1 MQDLASRVSAEVRDR
16 AALDAA
22 SEALALAGAPA
33 LARRLRP
40 GEFLFATIHRAE
52 NREPAAL
59 AAWPLI
65 LADAA
70 SPDRPVILALHPGTR
85 AALELAKMVL
95 PPGVQVVEP
104 LGYRTSLTL
113 QLHAAAVLTPPDVIS
128 QFAISGV
135 QREAAWLGTPCLV
148 LRSTTEWTEA
158 VNESQ
163 GRMVVVGL
171 DRAGVANELAR
182 VAPAACSSA
191 AARMRAR
198 SLSLRP
204 AGAARRIVDALDTG
218 PR

>member
-1 MQDLASRVSAEVRDR
+1 MLDSYHRDAVVEGDGDRAVLVRSQDRRASRRDR
-16 AALDAA
+16 
-22 SEALALAGAPA
+22 
-33 LARRLRP
+33 
-40 GEFLFATIHRAE
+40 
-52 NREPAAL
+52 
-59 AAWPLI
+59 
-65 LADAA
+65 
-70 SPDRPVILALHPGTR
+70 V
-85 AALELAKMVL
+85 
-95 PPGVQVVEP
+95 
-104 LGYRTSLTL
+104 
-113 QLHAAAVLTPPDVIS
+113 QLHAAAVLTDS
-128 QFAISGV
+128 GGV

-171 DRAGVANELAR
+171 DRAAVANELAR
-182 VAPAACSSA
+182 VAPAARSSA

>member
-1 MQDLASRVSAEVRDR
+1 
-16 AALDAA
+16 
-22 SEALALAGAPA
+22 
-33 LARRLRP
+33 
-40 GEFLFATIHRAE
+40 
-52 NREPAAL
+52 
-59 AAWPLI
+59 
-65 LADAA
+65 
-70 SPDRPVILALHPGTR
+70 
-85 AALELAKMVL
+85 MVL

-113 QLHAAAVLTPPDVIS
+113 QLHAAAVLTDS
-128 QFAISGV
+128 GGV

-171 DRAGVANELAR
+171 DRAAVANELAR